1 LETKIRNFLS
11 GGVNLSVV
19 ISVDFV
25 PKDLLGRLDL
35 GDIFSDAGSNQMILE
50 PTIGAFDLPFGLGRK
65 GISDLHIAV
74 IENLFPLRGGFIGE
88 EVMFSPDGVSSLDKS
103 EDGMG
108 IDIVAIGESMLKNDG
123 LEGQDM
129 GPACFLVDQGCVED
143 KSAVIIQ
150 GCDEIPFL
158 LGRRCP

>member
-1 LETKIRNFLS
+1 LESKIRDLLS
-11 GGVNLSVV
+11 GRVNLSVV

-50 PTIGAFDLPFGLGRK
+50 PTIGAFDLPLSLGGK
-65 GISDLHIAV
+65 GITDLDIA
-74 IENLFPLRGGFIGE
+74 ILQNLFPLRGGFVGE
-88 EVMFSPDGVSSLDKS
+88 EMVFSPDRISSLNKS

-108 IDIVAIGESMLKNDG
+108 IDIVAIGESILKDDG
-123 LEGQDM
+123 LEGQDV
-129 GPACFLVDQGCVED
+129 GPAGLFIDQGCVED